1 MNSVKCFWIWCGKV
15 IVVLIA
21 CVCSARKTPL
31 CTSLGPLPFLSLLA
45 VEIIVLV
52 GIAAFKLGCL
62 PSNQNIETR
71 LNMAN
76 ASPARACHAPI

>member
-1 MNSVKCFWIWCGKV
+1 MIWCGKV

-31 CTSLGPLPFLSLLA
+31 CSSGPLPFLSLLA
-45 VEIIVLV
+45 VEIILLV
-52 GIAAFKLGCL
+52 GIAAFKLGSL

-76 ASPARACHAPI
+76 ASPARACHARI

>member
-1 MNSVKCFWIWCGKV
+1 MFLDLVWKSDCRSD
-15 IVVLIA
+15 
-21 CVCSARKTPL
+21 CSCLFSSKTPL
-31 CTSLGPLPFLSLLA
+31 CSLGPLPFLSLLA